1 VAVPIGESLAG
12 GTHTASFALGDAT
25 GTTISLDFAVAAVA
39 AEPTPAPTPEP
50 TETVI
55 PTTPATTSPAVPGA
69 SGGSTGHLAA
79 TGVDATP
86 AFAAGIA
93 ALLLGL
99 GMTVARLRRRT
110 AAK

>member
-1 VAVPIGESLAG
+1 MFCTNNTLLVR
-12 GTHTASFALGDAT
+12 
-25 GTTISLDFAVAAVA
+25 FAVAAGA
-39 AEPTPAPTPEP
+39 GAGTPTPGPTTEPTPAPTTP
-50 TETVI
+50 
-55 PTTPATTSPAVPGA
+55 PTTGPAPTPTTAPVA
-69 SGGSTGHLAA
+69 GSHHLAE

-86 AFAAGIA
+86 AFVAGIA